1 MKKYLVLFLL
11 FLPVVSYAVPS
22 VRALGSGKAVVP
34 ASATVKSGI
43 TPARTVEPASGNTT
57 EALSVSSVST
67 DNSSSRF
74 PVGVT
79 SGTTTYNNNTSS
91 QTSGGTTTVVTSGV
105 SEDYPKFDAIRTSA
119 PTGTPPDGYVYM
131 WVEQ

>member
-1 MKKYLVLFLL
+1 M
-11 FLPVVSYAVPS
+11 SYAVPS

-57 EALSVSSVST
+57 EKARVGALRARTKALSVSSVST

-105 SEDYPKFDAIRTSA
+105 SEDYPKFDALRTSA